1 MNAAIDVTGVEIET
15 PRLLLRAWKQE
26 DLADFYEY
34 ARVDGV
40 GQMAGWMPHKS
51 MDESKAILEK
61 FIEHKKT
68 FAIVSKADGK
78 TIGSVGVELYHMEEE
93 LSEFFDYKGR
103 EIGFVLSKAY
113 WGQGLMTEA
122 VKAVVAYCF
131 DQLNYDFLLCGRFNS
146 NTRSMR
152 VQQKVG
158 FVPYR
163 KMTYDTKIGTKEQ
176 GILNLLVNPKK
187 TMKFNFSHPET
198 LIYAN
203 Q

>member
-1 MNAAIDVTGVEIET
+1 MAQILLTLFLFCVSLLPAAY
-15 PRLLLRAWKQE
+15 LRYYP
-26 DLADFYEY
+26 F
-34 ARVDGV
+34 R
-40 GQMAGWMPHKS
+40 S
-51 MDESKAILEK
+51 
-61 FIEHKKT
+61 
-68 FAIVSKADGK
+68 IVRPS
-78 TIGSVGVELYHMEEE
+78 TRH
-93 LSEFFDYKGR
+93 
-103 EIGFVLSKAY
+103 
-113 WGQGLMTEA
+113 
-122 VKAVVAYCF
+122 
-131 DQLNYDFLLCGRFNS
+131 FLLCGHFNS

>member
-1 MNAAIDVTGVEIET
+1 MNAPIDVSGVRLET
-15 PRLLLRAWKQE
+15 ERLLLRPWKPE

-40 GQMAGWMPHKS
+40 GQMAGWLPHKS
-51 MDESKAILEK
+51 MEESEEILNK

-78 TIGSVGVELYHMEEE
+78 TIGSVGIELYHMEEE

-103 EIGFVLSKAY
+103 EIGFVLSKDY

-131 DQLNYDFLLCGRFNS
+131 EKLDYDFLLCGHFNS

-163 KMTYDTKIGTKEQ
+163 KMTFDTRMGTKEE
-176 GILNLLVNPKK
+176 GILNLMVNPKK
-187 TMKFNFSHPET
+187 FLKFNFSHPET
-198 LIYAN
+198 LIFVME
-203 Q
+203 

>member
-1 MNAAIDVTGVEIET
+1 MIAPIDVSGVRLET
-15 PRLLLRAWKQE
+15 ERLLLRPWKPE
-26 DLADFYEY
+26 DLSDFYEY

-40 GQMAGWMPHKS
+40 GQMAGWLPHKS
-51 MDESKAILEK
+51 MDESKEILNK

-78 TIGSVGVELYHMEEE
+78 AIGSVGIEPYGMEEK
-93 LSEFFDYKGR
+93 LSEFFDYQGR
-103 EIGFVLSKAY
+103 EIGFVLSKDY

-131 DQLNYDFLLCGRFNS
+131 EKLDYDFLLCGHYNS

-152 VQQKVG
+152 VQQKAG

-163 KMTYDTKIGTKEQ
+163 KMTFDTKMGTKEE
-176 GILNLLVNPKK
+176 GILNLMTNPKK
-187 TMKFNFSHPET
+187 DVELHFSHPET
-198 LIYAN
+198 LIIKT
-203 Q
+203 